1 LSIGISEWD
10 CGGISLDE
18 VRIVR
23 EGAVRGAEIIEG
35 LVRDAVG
42 VRSSPETAPV
52 PSPAPQAGHR
62 PGARRQM
69 RQQMRRHRYFAEAA
83 AGPYDCRPHA
93 STDAESSVRA
103 LCADHLVH
111 REFLDVRWTLRLDS
125 RRLHAFDDPWS
136 EGVEVSA

>member
-1 LSIGISEWD
+1 M
-10 CGGISLDE
+10 
-18 VRIVR
+18 
-23 EGAVRGAEIIEG
+23 RGAEIIER
-35 LVRDAVG
+35 LERDAVG
-42 VRSSPETAPV
+42 VPLV
-52 PSPAPQAGHR
+52 PGDGAGPKPRAQARHR

-111 REFLDVRWTLRLDS
+111 REFPDVRWTLRLDS
-125 RRLHAFDDPWS
+125 RRLHPFDDPWS